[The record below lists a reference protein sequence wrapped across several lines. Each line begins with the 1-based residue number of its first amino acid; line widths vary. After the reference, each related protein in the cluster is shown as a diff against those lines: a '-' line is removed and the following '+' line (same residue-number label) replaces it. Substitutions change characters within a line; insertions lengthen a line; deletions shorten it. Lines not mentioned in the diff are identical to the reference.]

1 MKALSIWQ
9 PYASLIAVGAKTIET
24 RHWPPHSGVVGQRI
38 AIHAGKNTR
47 DLDRVIEPRISKAL
61 GFDDAA
67 DQLPV
72 LPLGAI
78 VATAVLY
85 HAEPMGDDF
94 AEVYRPDDLSFGWCA
109 PGRWA
114 WHLGDVRRLDEP
126 IESRGQ
132 QGIYEL
138 PAADTARLIAL
149 GHGSTP

>member
-24 RHWPPHSGVVGQRI
+24 RHWPPHAGVVGQRI

-47 DLDRVIEPRISKAL
+47 DLERAAERPFARAL
-61 GFDDAA
+61 SDGGIHAWA
-67 DQLPV
+67 QLK
-72 LPLGAI
+72 LGAI
-78 VATAVLY
+78 VATAELY
-85 HAEPMGDDF
+85 AAEPMGDDF
-94 AEVYRPDDLSFGWCA
+94 AEAIPADDIIFGWCA

-114 WHLGDVRRLDEP
+114 WHLRDVRRLDEP

-149 GHGSTP
+149 GHGPTP